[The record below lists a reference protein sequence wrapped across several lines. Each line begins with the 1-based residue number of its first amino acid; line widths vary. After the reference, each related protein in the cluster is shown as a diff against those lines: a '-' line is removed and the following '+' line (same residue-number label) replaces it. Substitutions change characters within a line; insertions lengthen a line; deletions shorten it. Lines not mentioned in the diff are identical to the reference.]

1 MYSLRLIVFDMY
13 DAKRLHTSI
22 TKIYIQLP
30 DDGNSANNSLI
41 AGLKLDY

>member
-1 MYSLRLIVFDMY
+1 MY